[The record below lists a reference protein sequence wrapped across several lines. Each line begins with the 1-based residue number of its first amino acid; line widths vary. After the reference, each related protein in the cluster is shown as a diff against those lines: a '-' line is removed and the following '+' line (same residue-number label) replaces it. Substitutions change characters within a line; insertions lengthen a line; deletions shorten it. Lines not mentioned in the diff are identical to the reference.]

1 MQLPKIGELNRR
13 VKLVSVSHEPDDSSG
28 LREKRVLLAEV
39 WAKCEIVGGASY
51 WSSVNVEETQTHR
64 FYVRYVNNLTRPID
78 LRRLTQVECEGAIYS
93 VRRVTDVNGLHQ
105 FTLMECEEMT
115 NG

>member
-64 FYVRYVNNLTRPID
+64 FYVRYVNNLTRPIA
-78 LRRLTQVECEGAIYS
+78 LPIYS
-93 VRRVTDVNGLHQ
+93 VLHR